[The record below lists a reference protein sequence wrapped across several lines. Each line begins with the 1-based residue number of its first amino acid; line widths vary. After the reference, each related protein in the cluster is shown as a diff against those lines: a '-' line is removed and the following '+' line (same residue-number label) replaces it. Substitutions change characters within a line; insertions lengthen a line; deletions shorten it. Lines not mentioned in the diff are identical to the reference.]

1 MNWTDPPEVTVQLS
15 GWGYF
20 GFALLGLLA
29 LAVFIVAAFLISHGE
44 GAAGGIMAIAGV
56 PLYAQTAFAYFRT
69 VEIAFDLP
77 NVSIWIGLL
86 GIGVVT
92 SYLAYRLFRGSLE
105 ASSLVPVA
113 GATVATLGA
122 AGLDK
127 VNEQLAHIPMAWAT
141 VVGIGVLGV
150 LVITR
155 AGSAAR

>member
-29 LAVFIVAAFLISHGE
+29 LAVFIVAAILISHGE
-44 GAAGGIMAIAGV
+44 GAAGGIMAIASA
-56 PLYAQTAFAYFRT
+56 PLYAQAAFAYFRT
-69 VEIAFDLP
+69 VEIAFDMP
-77 NVSIWIGLL
+77 NVLLWIGFL
-86 GIGVVT
+86 GAGVAT
-92 SYLAYRLFRGSLE
+92 SYLANRLLGSSLE
-105 ASSLVPVA
+105 ASSLVPTA

-141 VVGIGVLGV
+141 VVGIAILGV

-155 AGSAAR
+155 AGSSAR